1 MSCSSIN
8 KRRNSQKPSEQ
19 GTEQTTE
26 VESPDGKTKE
36 AKPIVFQP
44 KKLGV
49 ILGPGLIKTYSHLG
63 VLESLER
70 NQIPIDEIVGIGW
83 GAIFAA
89 GYAKE
94 SRSSG
99 LKWQIY
105 KVTEDQY
112 PSKSLFGGS
121 YEQLNLNKLDGVL
134 KALFAS
140 KDIGG
145 FDIKFSCPYSME
157 ENYSSRLVSSGLA
170 RSEIKRCL
178 GGNAFYKAYRNS
190 VWDPL
195 QIDTLVKEMRK
206 RGIERVL
213 VVNVLSEDDYKS
225 SSKVVANHSE
235 KYLWGK
241 TDRLMDKIGSEADY
255 YLQVNTRSK
264 DFSDFKESRDF
275 ERKGSSAMNSIVDRI
290 SQDVLGR

>member
-1 MSCSSIN
+1 EIEKSAEEVSSDN
-8 KRRNSQKPSEQ
+8 SEQ
-19 GTEQTTE
+19 EA
-26 VESPDGKTKE
+26 SP
-36 AKPIVFQP
+36 VVYRP

-49 ILGPGLIKTYSHLG
+49 ILGPGLVKTYAHLG

-70 NQIPIDEIVGIGW
+70 QQIPVQEIVGVGW

-94 SRSSG
+94 ARSSG

-105 KVTEDQY
+105 KVAEDQY

-121 YEQLNLNKLDGVL
+121 YEQLNLNKLDPML
-134 KALFAS
+134 KALFSS
-140 KDIGG
+140 KDLKS
-145 FDIKFSCPYSME
+145 FEIKFSCPYTME
-157 ENYSSRLVSSGLA
+157 DNYSPKSVSSGLA
-170 RSEIKRCL
+170 RAEIKRCL
-178 GGNAFYKAYRNS
+178 GGNAFYKAYRKS

-195 QIDTLVKEMRK
+195 QIDGLVKEMRK

-241 TDRLMDKIGSEADY
+241 TDRLMDKIGNEADY

-264 DFSDFKESRDF
+264 DFSDFKENRDF
-275 ERKGSSAMNSIVDRI
+275 ERKGSSAMSSIVDRI